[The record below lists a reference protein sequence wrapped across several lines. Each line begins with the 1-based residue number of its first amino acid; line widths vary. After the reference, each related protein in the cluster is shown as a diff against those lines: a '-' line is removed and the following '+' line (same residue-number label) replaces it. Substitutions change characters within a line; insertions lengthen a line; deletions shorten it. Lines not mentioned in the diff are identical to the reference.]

1 VIWVV
6 QPAAQKYVAF
16 RPFKSVARLRHPD
29 PTRGADR
36 ASSRT
41 RDGMRWTRGR
51 QARCVFAGRFS
62 VSEHWPRKTNGAQA
76 YGKTVWSRHPLLVPS
91 YAEAA
96 STRPSLISRKS
107 GDDGGKTNSS
117 PGRARHKPSSH
128 CAGNAGVFR
137 LYLYARVRFFAHG
150 LHTRPRVQRAPGIPC
165 SLQF

>member
-1 VIWVV
+1 MICPAGKAGHVLLRSCIWSTQNPLRENCDLVRHFNVIWVV

-62 VSEHWPRKTNGAQA
+62 VSEHWPRKTNGAEA

-91 YAEAA
+91 CAEVCEARPGFHEPLIRRRRRQDEFVSWESAA
-96 STRPSLISRKS
+96 
-107 GDDGGKTNSS
+107 
-117 PGRARHKPSSH
+117 
-128 CAGNAGVFR
+128 
-137 LYLYARVRFFAHG
+137 
-150 LHTRPRVQRAPGIPC
+150 
-165 SLQF
+165 